1 MHCTE
6 SKQMLTDRMKKKKL
20 LAVCRDYRFVGISS
34 LQKLAVRRN
43 YRFAEIIGLQKLP
56 VRRDY
61 RSAEITGWN

>member
-20 LAVCRDYRFVGISS
+20 LAVCRDYRFMGISS

-61 RSAEITGWN
+61 RLELNIVS

>member
-34 LQKLAVRRN
+34 LQKLAVRRS

-61 RSAEITGWN
+61 RLELNIVS

>member
-34 LQKLAVRRN
+34 LQKLTVRRN

-61 RSAEITGWN
+61 RLELNIVS